1 MSGAISQTL
10 FLPVSLQQVIL
21 LLLII
26 TINFCHYIF
35 NHITGTQLQEADL
48 LMECIMLR
56 DGLMVL
62 PDSFTANDI
71 NAVIDYLCL

>member
-1 MSGAISQTL
+1 
-10 FLPVSLQQVIL
+10 
-21 LLLII
+21 
-26 TINFCHYIF
+26 
-35 NHITGTQLQEADL
+35 
-48 LMECIMLR
+48 MLR